1 MNNNVIFLLDNDKD
15 FLELYSKLLK
25 NKGCQVFATDN
36 LFLMIKYAQT
46 ALPEWIFIDESFISN
61 HENDI
66 IRIIN
71 KKLPQNSTNYAIM
84 SQQRFHKH
92 SNSPE
97 IEFIYKPEVL
107 EKIIKISES
116 SCNIN

>member
-1 MNNNVIFLLDNDKD
+1 MKTNVIFLLDNDKD
-15 FLELYSKLLK
+15 FLELYSKLLQ

-46 ALPEWIFIDESFISN
+46 ALPEWIFIDESFIKS

-66 IRIIN
+66 IKIIN
-71 KKLPQNSTNYAIM
+71 KKLPQNSINYAIM
-84 SQQRFHKH
+84 SNHRFHKQ

-97 IEFIYKPEVL
+97 IEFIYKPNVL
-107 EKIIKISES
+107 EKIMKISERG
-116 SCNIN
+116 CNIN